1 MNETTVAAIDLGSS
15 KITGVVAKKG
25 SEGVEIVAIES
36 EPSEGGVS
44 KGMIANIDTVVL
56 QMNRILKKLCNVT
69 NIKSITNCYVIWQNH
84 LHDSEAAKALE
95 KKMKLTKLI
104 FPSVSSISLIAQSF
118 IPSDERE
125 TGCIA
130 IDFGDTATAYTY
142 IENQNPNIDKVIP
155 GGSRHITTDLM
166 GIFKY
171 DYKLAETLKLK
182 LGKAVYQNEPDRY
195 IQLSKDPDNRIRHSE
210 LSSYISQRVDD
221 IFKYVLSPLQKN
233 HWNSNRNRII
243 YITGGGAALQQ
254 MEKYLNM
261 HSGLTSKIMKP
272 REAAFTGDKAAYML
286 QPKYT
291 ALAALVLSAEK
302 QCDEVTDKPGIFT
315 RSFRKFIN
323 KGTTTTKSIF
333 DVSDEEKF

>member
-25 SEGVEIVAIES
+25 SEGVEVVAIET
-36 EPSEGGVS
+36 EPSEGGVN
-44 KGMIANIDTVVL
+44 KGVLTNIDTVVL
-56 QMNRILKKLCNVT
+56 QMNRIIKKLCNVA
-69 NIKSITNCYVIWQNH
+69 NIKNITNCYVIWQNH
-84 LHDSEAAKALE
+84 LHDTEAAKALE

-104 FPSVSSISLIAQSF
+104 FPSVSSISLVAQTF

-142 IENQNPNIDKVIP
+142 IEGLSTNIDKVIP

-182 LGKAVYQNEPDRY
+182 LGKAVYLNEPDRY
-195 IQLSKDPDNRIRHSE
+195 IQLSRDPDNRVRHSE
-210 LSSYISQRVDD
+210 LSGYISQRVDD
-221 IFKYVLSPLQKN
+221 IFKYVLAPLQKN
-233 HWNSNRNRII
+233 HWNSNHNRII
-243 YITGGGAALQQ
+243 YITGGGASLQQ
-254 MEKYLNM
+254 IEKYLNM
-261 HSGLTSKIMKP
+261 HSGLTSKVIKP
-272 REAAFTGDKAAYML
+272 REAAFTGDKAAGL
-286 QPKYT
+286 LKPKYT
-291 ALAALVLSAEK
+291 ALAALVLNADK
-302 QCDEVTDKPGIFT
+302 QCDEVIEKPGIF
-315 RSFRKFIN
+315 RGFRKFIN
-323 KGTTTTKSIF
+323 KGTNTTKSIF